1 SSLSGNV
8 DTNTSPEPLYVIDGY
23 IYPNDVKMGNIRQ
36 NPGAEAFSNLD
47 PSEVESISVLK
58 DAAAAVYGARAANG
72 VILVTTK
79 KGKQGTPRISYNG
92 SFGIADEISR
102 PKMLSAYDFGRLVN
116 IVTARNPRNASLD
129 NTTQL
134 FQADELEAMK
144 GLNYDL
150 LDKYWKTGYTQKHSV
165 NVSGA
170 TDNVNYFASVGYFK
184 QDGNLGKL
192 DYDRYNYRAGVDVKI
207 SKWLSASLNV
217 SGDYGKKN
225 SPYVSVGGSGTEDYT
240 RLLTRPT
247 YLPEYVNGYALYPY
261 GISNTSASS
270 NLATYHYDTLQ
281 NHGDFTNNMSNNST
295 LNGRV
300 SYDFGWSKVLQGLK
314 VSFSYAKSISTS
326 KTNQYGSTYN
336 IYEMS
341 HRYGSGMHLYTPTSG
356 DDPDYDYLATSNF
369 NVRQQNNGDF
379 LSRQMIRTDNYQL
392 NLTFQYNR
400 KFGLHDINALFS

>member
-1 SSLSGNV
+1 MTGSVGTVDMNDVQDLAGGSLGSTLSGLVNGLSVAGGDSRPGERAELYVRDARSLASLSGNV

-79 KGKQGTPRISYNG
+79 KGKQGAPRISYNG

-102 PKMLSAYDFGRLVN
+102 PSMLSAYDFGRLVN
-116 IVTARNPRNASLD
+116 IVNARNPKNASLD

-150 LDKYWKTGYTQKHSV
+150 LDKYWKTGYTQKHNV

-184 QDGNLGKL
+184 QDGNLGNL
-192 DYDRYNYRAGVDVKI
+192 DYDRWNYRAGIDVKI
-207 SKWLSASLNV
+207 SKWLSANLNV

-225 SPYVSVGGSGTEDYT
+225 SPYVSVGGSGTEDYQ
-240 RLLTRPT
+240 RLLTRPY
-247 YLPEYVNGYALYPY
+247 YLPEYVDGHGLL
-261 GISNTSASS
+261 S
-270 NLATYHYDTLQ
+270 LRYHPRLR
-281 NHGDFTNNMSNNST
+281 GP
-295 LNGRV
+295 
-300 SYDFGWSKVLQGLK
+300 
-314 VSFSYAKSISTS
+314 I
-326 KTNQYGSTYN
+326 
-336 IYEMS
+336 I
-341 HRYGSGMHLYTPTSG
+341 
-356 DDPDYDYLATSNF
+356 
-369 NVRQQNNGDF
+369 
-379 LSRQMIRTDNYQL
+379 
-392 NLTFQYNR
+392 
-400 KFGLHDINALFS
+400 